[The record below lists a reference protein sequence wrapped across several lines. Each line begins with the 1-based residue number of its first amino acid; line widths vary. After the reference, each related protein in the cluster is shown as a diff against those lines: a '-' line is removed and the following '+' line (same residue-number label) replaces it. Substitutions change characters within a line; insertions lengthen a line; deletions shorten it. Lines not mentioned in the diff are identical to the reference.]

1 MLSMRHI
8 SHSMLGHTVALPSL
22 EKTVNAFTVFSQV
35 YYRHIFVKN
44 ILASCFLAQIVANR
58 ETRLF
63 SLFLGLGDK
72 NWQIYDENQTI
83 SWYLV
88 ASANRSES
96 WTKVHLV

>member
-22 EKTVNAFTVFSQV
+22 KKKKRKCIYGFLPGVLESPKLRQ
-35 YYRHIFVKN
+35 KN

-63 SLFLGLGDK
+63 SLFLGLGYK
-72 NWQIYDENQTI
+72 YWQSCDENQTI
-83 SWYLV
+83 SWVLG
-88 ASANRSES
+88 SICS
-96 WTKVHLV
+96 